1 MVNEPDILLLDE
13 PLSALD
19 ANLRKKLQVELKEVQ
34 KKTDTTF
41 IMVTHDQDEAIAV
54 SDRVLVMYK
63 GQIVQDG
70 SPEDVYEHS
79 VN

>member
-13 PLSALD
+13 PLSAFD

-41 IMVTHDQDEAIAV
+41 IMVTHD
-54 SDRVLVMYK
+54 RTK
-63 GQIVQDG
+63 P
-70 SPEDVYEHS
+70 SP
-79 VN
+79 